1 MVLGRDTYRYEPVLA
16 CHLIFVRLLEHSLA
30 QVHQST
36 FFPLIITAE
45 IITVSAVLSLLFVF
59 PWTRA
64 SSHPLKTLRGLA
76 LANSMKIYVYC
87 VIS

>member
-1 MVLGRDTYRYEPVLA
+1 
-16 CHLIFVRLLEHSLA
+16 
-30 QVHQST
+30 
-36 FFPLIITAE
+36 
-45 IITVSAVLSLLFVF
+45 VSAVLSLLFVF